1 MIAKAGVVLAS
12 ATLLLLGCQP
22 PMPDPAL
29 GALERGPLD
38 VLVVPLNVTIR
49 PPEGLEADT
58 DPVWEALVA
67 YLRSFELEPSA
78 LSVARSKIFWEEVVT
93 ELGESD
99 AGVDLRTAWSRFA
112 QRVGEGTPHQ
122 WVIVPS
128 LILRRASVSGH
139 QVYWDGVHRDLQIP
153 FALDQR
159 SRPGAGA
166 GSSASFQGYNGALA
180 AASLHVAILT
190 SGGQLIWEGLGGL
203 VLVVE
208 IDPGESAKRNT
219 WWFQP
224 RLEPF
229 GDNTHVRAGV
239 ALAFARRL
247 PGAPRPGYPDAVPIE
262 LEQTPPPANS
272 Q

>member
-1 MIAKAGVVLAS
+1 MIAKAGVVLAC

-38 VLVVPLNVTIR
+38 VLVVPLNVTIQ
-49 PPEGLEADT
+49 PPQGLEADT
-58 DPVWEALVA
+58 EPVWEALIA
-67 YLRSFELEPSA
+67 YLRSSDLEPSA
-78 LSVARSKIFWEEVVT
+78 LSVAKSEVYWEEAVT
-93 ELGESD
+93 ELRGSD
-99 AGVDLRTAWSRFA
+99 AEVDLRTAWSRFA
-112 QRVGEGTPHQ
+112 QRVGEGTPHE

-128 LILRRASVSGH
+128 LILRRARVSGR
-139 QVYWDGVHRDLQIP
+139 QVYWDGAQRDLQVP

-159 SRPGAGA
+159 SRPGAGP
-166 GSSASFQGYNGALA
+166 GSSAFFHGYSGALA

-190 SGGQLIWEGLGGL
+190 SGGKLVWEGVGGL

-208 IDPGESAKRNT
+208 IDPVESAKRNT

-224 RLEPF
+224 RLQPF
-229 GDNTHVRAGV
+229 EESTQVRAGV

-247 PGAPRPGYPDAVPIE
+247 PGAPRSGDADERWVEP
-262 LEQTPPPANS
+262 EQTPPPANS